1 MKWGTKNN
9 KKKHWLSIYN
19 SLPRRHTI
27 TVTLVSKCKH
37 IEADTQAKNFKRCF
51 TTILSQDLGL
61 PYKTYW
67 RQTSVFTGVVLSVI
81 SALTV
86 HDTLRYIDIFYK
98 ILKKLLI
105 IVFFLFDIGSSSKE
119 QTFDLI
125 INPESCRP
133 EVKNFLNFPWSSV
146 SDGPP
151 Y

>member
-1 MKWGTKNN
+1 M
-9 KKKHWLSIYN
+9 
-19 SLPRRHTI
+19 
-27 TVTLVSKCKH
+27 
-37 IEADTQAKNFKRCF
+37 
-51 TTILSQDLGL
+51 
-61 PYKTYW
+61 
-67 RQTSVFTGVVLSVI
+67 FTGVVLSVI

-119 QTFDLI
+119 QTFDLT